1 MRNREVRLYIL
12 AMLAVGTA
20 VTAAVFRWAPDAVPA
35 FLCGY
40 GLLCAISFAFT
51 WRRYRDIHR
60 MTDYLQRVAGGDFS
74 LEIRNNQEGELGLL
88 RSELYKIV
96 LRLSE
101 QRDQIDK
108 ERQALADAI
117 SNISHQLK
125 TPITSMVVMTD
136 LLRSKDLDPAKRQEF
151 TRSINVQLQRIEWLV
166 SSLLKLAKLDA
177 GVITFRQQPVEVEE
191 LLRTALGPIQIPLDV
206 KDITVEVEIS
216 GPTTL
221 VCDAQWTAEA
231 LLNVLKNCMEHT
243 PEGGIICIQVQENPL
258 YTQMV
263 ILDSG
268 PGIDRRDLPHIFQR
282 FYRGTDAAD
291 GSVGIG
297 LAMARSFLEGQNAD
311 ITAAP
316 GPGGHFII
324 RFYKQLA
331 V

>member
-1 MRNREVRLYIL
+1 MRNREVRLYVL
-12 AMLAVGTA
+12 AMLAVGGA
-20 VTAAVFRWAPDAVPA
+20 VTAAVFCWAPEAVPA

-40 GLLCAISFAFT
+40 GLLCAISFCFT
-51 WRRYRDIHR
+51 WYRYREIHQL
-60 MTDYLQRVAGGDFS
+60 TEYLRRVAAGDFT
-74 LEIRNNQEGELGLL
+74 LEIRNNREGELSLL
-88 RSELYKIV
+88 RTELYKVV

-101 QRDQIDK
+101 QRDQTAA
-108 ERQALADAI
+108 ERQALVDAI

-136 LLRSKDLDPAKRQEF
+136 LLRSEDLEPAKRQAF
-151 TRSINVQLQRIEWLV
+151 TRSINTQLQRIEWLV

-177 GVITFRQQPVEVEE
+177 GVITFRRQPVEVEA
-191 LLRTALGPIQIPLDV
+191 LLHAALAPIQIPLDV
-206 KDITVEVEIS
+206 KDITVELNIQAEE
-216 GPTTL
+216 PL
-221 VCDAQWTAEA
+221 CCDKQWTAEA
-231 LLNVLKNCMEHT
+231 LVNVLKNCMEHT
-243 PEGGIICIQVQENPL
+243 PEGGTIRIDVQENPL

-268 PGIDRRDLPHIFQR
+268 PGIQRRDLPHIFQR
-282 FYRGTDAAD
+282 FYRGSDAAE

-297 LAMARSFLEGQNAD
+297 LAMARSFLDGQNAD

>member
-12 AMLAVGTA
+12 AMLAVATA
-20 VTAAVFRWAPDAVPA
+20 VTAAVYRWAPGAVPA

-40 GLLCAISFAFT
+40 GLLCVISIVFT
-51 WRRYRDIHR
+51 WRRYREIHHL
-60 MTDYLQRVAGGDFS
+60 TDYLQRVAHGDFS
-74 LEIRNNQEGELGLL
+74 LEIRNNQEGELSLL
-88 RSELYKIV
+88 RSELHKVV

-101 QRDQIDK
+101 QRDQIDR

-136 LLRSKDLDPAKRQEF
+136 LLRSQDLDPAKRQEF
-151 TRSINVQLQRIEWLV
+151 TRSINSQLQRIEWLV

-206 KDITVEVEIS
+206 KDITVEMELDQQS
-216 GPTTL
+216 PL
-221 VCDAQWTAEA
+221 LCDAQWTAEA

-243 PEGGIICIQVQENPL
+243 PEGGTIRIQVQENPL

-282 FYRGTDAAD
+282 FYRGSDAAE